1 MFLHALDGTEQRAFA
16 VAAVTLVHTDGVV
29 DEREQVLLEAVATE
43 LGLTELP
50 QPTTWEAVL
59 EDLAA
64 VYDPGAQR
72 IILLELAGV
81 STSDDEV
88 HIEEMRFLRRVA
100 GLWKMDEAF
109 IDRCLA
115 FAQKA
120 HGVWREG
127 YAIVNAREGLSA

>member
-1 MFLHALDGTEQRAFA
+1 MFLHVLNGTEQQAFA

-29 DEREQVLLEAVATE
+29 DDREQVLLQAVATE
-43 LGLTELP
+43 LGLAQLP

-59 EDLAA
+59 EGLAA

-72 IILLELAGV
+72 VIMLELAGV

-88 HIEEMRFLRRVA
+88 HSEEMRALRQVA
-100 GLWKMDEAF
+100 DLWKTDEAF

-120 HGVWREG
+120 HSVWREG
-127 YAIVNAREGLSA
+127 YAIVNANRMSA